1 MIPIENTSILIT
13 GGGSGLG
20 LATAKHFTQLGAT
33 VTISG
38 RRKDKI
44 DAAAAQ
50 IGCHGV
56 AGDVTNAKDRAAMIT
71 AALDSA
77 NGRLDHV
84 ISNAGNMYRG
94 PVETLEEDKL
104 LDIFHT
110 NVVAGMML
118 AGEAKAHLE
127 KTNGSIVYIGSG
139 HTRRALPG
147 ASPYAA
153 TKGAIQVLTQV
164 LAAEMGVSGIRVNCV
179 VPGGVLTE
187 INVRAGLLTPEEAE
201 TRLSAMIPMQAID
214 KPGTGE
220 DVAEAIAYLIGAPW
234 VTGAI
239 LDVDGGFGLGVT
251 RGA

>member
-1 MIPIENTSILIT
+1 MNALEGSGILIT

-20 LATAKHFTQLGAT
+20 LATAQHLTTLGAK

-44 DAAAAQ
+44 DAAATQ
-50 IGCHGV
+50 IGCNGV
-56 AGDVTNAKDRAAMIT
+56 AGDVTNAADRQAMID
-71 AALDSA
+71 AAA
-77 NGRLDHV
+77 VFAGGRLDHV
-84 ISNAGNMYRG
+84 VSNAGNMYRG
-94 PVETLEEDKL
+94 PIDTLEEGKL

-118 AGEAKAHLE
+118 AGEAKAHLAE
-127 KTNGSIVYIGSG
+127 QKGSIVYIGSG

-164 LAAEMGVSGIRVNCV
+164 LAAELGTDGIRVNCI

-187 INVRAGLLTPEEAE
+187 INVRAGLLTEEEAAQ
-201 TRLSAMIPMQAID
+201 RLGAMLPMQAID
-214 KPGTGE
+214 KAGE
-220 DVAEAIAYLIGAPW
+220 GQDVAEAIEYVLRAPW
-234 VTGAI
+234 TTGAI
-239 LDVDGGFGLGVT
+239 IDVDGGFGLGVT

>member
-1 MIPIENTSILIT
+1 MNSDKETGILIT

-20 LATAKHFTQLGAT
+20 LATAAHLTQQGAK

-38 RRKDKI
+38 RRADKI
-44 DAAAAQ
+44 AAAAAS
-50 IGCHGV
+50 IGCNGI
-56 AGDVTNAKDRAAMIT
+56 AGDVTKAADRTAMLAAAIEY
-71 AALDSA
+71 AG
-77 NGRLDHV
+77 GRLDHL

-94 PVETLEEDKL
+94 PIDTLEEDKL

-118 AGEAKAHLE
+118 AGEAKADLA
-127 KTNGSIVYIGSG
+127 KTSGSIVYIGSG

-164 LAAEMGVSGIRVNCV
+164 LAAEMGAQGIRVNCV

-187 INVRAGLLTPEEAE
+187 INVRAGLISPQDAE
-201 TRLSAMIPMQAID
+201 KRLEAMIPMQAID
-214 KPGTGE
+214 KPGHGQ
-220 DVAEAIAYLIGAPW
+220 DVAEAIEYLLRAPW
-234 VTGAI
+234 TTGAI